1 MKTSVSV
8 KQHIYQTLEALPLGS
23 LNEVAEFLE
32 YLTFKAKTRQPGLEK
47 RPVKLEG
54 LWKHIPDITEEEI
67 AEARQ
72 EMWGSLSRDL

>member
-1 MKTSVSV
+1 MKTSASV
-8 KQHIYQTLEALPLGS
+8 KQRIYQTLEALPLGS

-32 YLTFKAKTRQPGLEK
+32 YIKFKATTRKPGLEQ

-67 AEARQ
+67 AEARK
-72 EMWGSLSRDL
+72 EMWGSLRSDL